1 MKEALD
7 VMGKPITVGE
17 VVAFPTGRQLDI
29 GTVTKVT
36 NKMVRVK
43 NLMGLDA
50 GSRYHS
56 DVIQIQGP
64 EATKIL
70 LSRRK

>member
-1 MKEALD
+1 MKEPLD
-7 VMGKPITVGE
+7 IMGKPLAVGE

-29 GTVTKVT
+29 GTVVKVT

-50 GSRYHS
+50 GLRYHD
-56 DVIQIQGP
+56 DVIQLQGP
-64 EATKIL
+64 DVTKFL
-70 LSRRK
+70 LSK